1 MIDESNNTK
10 IDASSLFQSSLPVT
24 SDQLLEQLDK
34 WGIGYELSSH
44 IPLMTVTQSKS
55 VQNNFL
61 SSEKGGGH
69 IKNLYLRD
77 HKKRNI
83 LLVSEQDNE
92 IDLKKIKET
101 LGTGRLSFGSA
112 ERLFQNLGV
121 RPGAV
126 TPLSM
131 ITGVNNNV
139 TLFIDLNLKS
149 CKKIFAHPLV
159 NDRTL
164 SISIKNLEK
173 FFEKIKVIPNWVDL
187 GSN

>member
-101 LGTGRLSFGSA
+101 LGTGRL
-112 ERLFQNLGV
+112 
-121 RPGAV
+121 
-126 TPLSM
+126 
-131 ITGVNNNV
+131 
-139 TLFIDLNLKS
+139 
-149 CKKIFAHPLV
+149 
-159 NDRTL
+159 
-164 SISIKNLEK
+164 
-173 FFEKIKVIPNWVDL
+173 
-187 GSN
+187 